1 MFKIESINFITDLTY
16 MYMKKLFLTK
26 IILLNLHVNLF
37 EFEHCVILTYCQCGY
52 LTDNIIIHA
61 MMIKTQEAIGP
72 YDSSLQQFIIIYNT
86 CISLQ

>member
-37 EFEHCVILTYCQCGY
+37 EFEHCVILT
-52 LTDNIIIHA
+52 
-61 MMIKTQEAIGP
+61 
-72 YDSSLQQFIIIYNT
+72 
-86 CISLQ
+86 